1 MTNFDRVKTWDS
13 KRFSEFTLKLIIN
26 TINVFSDID
35 TSEVRYK
42 VVVKNFQQWLD
53 KEVDEDD

>member
-13 KRFSEFTLKLIIN
+13 KRFSEFTLKLILN
-26 TINVFSDID
+26 TINIFSDID
-35 TSEVRYK
+35 TSKVRYK

-53 KEVDEDD
+53 KEVEEND